1 MTHPNDRSDSSQR
14 TLAAHQDLDA
24 AVAGAVSVPGVI
36 APSHP
41 RIDPYLGRTLDGR
54 YLIEKMLGEGGMGVV
69 YLGRHK
75 VIDKRVAIKILRG
88 DMAADS
94 EMVERFLNEARAA
107 SSIGNPH
114 IVDISDFGRLDDGS
128 TYFVMEFLDG
138 QGLGDLV
145 ANSGV
150 IPIPRLV
157 HIAKQIARGL
167 AAAHARGI
175 VHRDLKPD
183 NIMLIHRGS
192 DHDFVKVLDFGIAK
206 VSSESGKLT
215 RAGSVFGTPHYM
227 SPEQAAGVPVDHRTD
242 IYSLG
247 VILYEMASGKV
258 PFDADNFMGI
268 LTQHMYKSPAPIR
281 ALVPQPQDVPPGL
294 EAVVLKAL
302 SKRPEL
308 RYASMEDLAIDL
320 ERVERGMVPEAVQE
334 MMGRSGGFNV
344 PADYFRKQQVP
355 GGPTMLPATPPQQ
368 LRPRNSALKGAIAA
382 AGTVVILVVGA
393 LVATNLRASP
403 KHVTPTPSSDP
414 SASTLPAASTPGTV
428 DPTTPTTPDPA
439 TLVRPVVV
447 VTVPTDATVFIGT
460 KSLGISPVTVPVPFD
475 GSVKIRIE
483 HPGYVTKEKTLDGAT
498 ARESIS
504 LDRDFGRPNPRASAV
519 KPPPT
524 TPSAK
529 TTATALPP
537 PPPPP
542 SAKPVAKPAG
552 PEPCDLPKIRDP
564 FNGVCK

>member
-1 MTHPNDRSDSSQR
+1 MPPPNDRSDSEKL
-14 TLAAHQDLDA
+14 TLAANHELDA
-24 AVAGAVSVPGVI
+24 SLGVTTSASGAVPVHS
-36 APSHP
+36 SLP
-41 RIDPYLGRTLDGR
+41 RLDPFLGRTLDGR
-54 YLIEKMLGEGGMGVV
+54 YLIEQLLGEGGMGVV
-69 YLGRHK
+69 YLGRHN

-88 DMAADS
+88 DMAADA

-107 SSIGNPH
+107 SSIGNAH

-138 QGLGDLV
+138 HGLGDLV
-145 ANSGV
+145 VDSGV

-183 NIMLIHRGS
+183 NVMLIHRGE

-206 VSSESGKLT
+206 VSSEAGKLT

-294 EAVVLKAL
+294 EAIVLKAL
-302 SKRPEL
+302 SKRIEL
-308 RYASMEDLAIDL
+308 RYQSMEELALDL

-344 PADYFRKQQVP
+344 PADYFRKQQAP
-355 GGPTMLPATPPQQ
+355 GGPTMLPAMPQQ
-368 LRPRNSALKGAIAA
+368 PRLKSSALKGVIAA
-382 AGTVVILVVGA
+382 AATVVFLVVAA
-393 LVATNLRASP
+393 LVTTTLRASTQ
-403 KHVTPTPSSDP
+403 KDRNNTPGSASPDPATGMATP
-414 SASTLPAASTPGTV
+414 SASGTPAP
-428 DPTTPTTPDPA
+428 PDPA
-439 TLVRPVVV
+439 TLLRPVVV
-447 VTVPTDATVFIGT
+447 VTVPTDATVFQGSR
-460 KSLGISPVTVPVPFD
+460 SLGISPVTVAVPPD
-475 GSVKIRIE
+475 GTITIRIE
-483 HPGYVTKEKTLDGAT
+483 HPGYVTREKVLDGSKP
-498 ARESIS
+498 RESIS
-504 LDRDFGRPNPRASAV
+504 LDRDVRPGPRASARPLPA
-519 KPPPT
+519 PPSS
-524 TPSAK
+524 SAK
-529 TTATALPP
+529 TAASPSAPSTTAATAK
-537 PPPPP
+537 
-542 SAKPVAKPAG
+542 SAVKPAAS
-552 PEPCDLPKIRDP
+552 EPCNLPKMRDP
-564 FNGVCK
+564 FDGTCH

>member
-1 MTHPNDRSDSSQR
+1 MSHPNDRSDSGQR
-14 TLAAHQDLDA
+14 TLAAHQDLA
-24 AVAGAVSVPGVI
+24 AAQPVQ
-36 APSHP
+36 P
-41 RIDPYLGRTLDGR
+41 RVDPYLGRTLDGR
-54 YLIEKMLGEGGMGVV
+54 YLIEKLLGEGGMGVV

-94 EMVERFLNEARAA
+94 EMVERFLNEAPAA

-183 NIMLIHRGS
+183 NVMLIQRG
-192 DHDFVKVLDFGIAK
+192 DDRDFVKVLDFGIAK
-206 VSSESGKLT
+206 VSGESGKLT

-242 IYSLG
+242 VYSLG

-308 RYASMEDLAIDL
+308 RYASMDELAVDL
-320 ERVERGMVPEAVQE
+320 ERVERGMVPEAVHE

-344 PADYFRKQQVP
+344 PADYFRKQQVT
-355 GGPTMLPATPPQQ
+355 GGPTMLLATPAP
-368 LRPRNSALKGAIAA
+368 RPKNSALKGVIAA
-382 AGTVVILVVGA
+382 AATVSFLVIAA
-393 LVATNLRASP
+393 LVTTTLRASP
-403 KHVTPTPSSDP
+403 EHPPSSGSAAVDP
-414 SASTLPAASTPGTV
+414 SAAPLPATN
-428 DPTTPTTPDPA
+428 PTTTEPAPPPDPA
-439 TLVRPVVV
+439 SQVRPVVV
-447 VTVPTDATVFIGT
+447 LTVPTDATVFSGA
-460 KSLGISPVTVPVPFD
+460 KNLGMSPVTIAVPPD
-475 GSVKIRIE
+475 GTVTIRVE
-483 HPGYVTKEKTLDGAT
+483 HPGYVTKEKILDGSKL
-498 ARESIS
+498 RESLT
-504 LDRDFGRPNPRASAV
+504 LDRDFGKPGPRASTGRIV
-519 KPPPT
+519 PPP
-524 TPSAK
+524 PSAR
-529 TTATALPP
+529 TAATAAPP

-542 SAKPVAKPAG
+542 SAKVVKPAA
-552 PEPCDLPKIRDP
+552 PEPCDPPRIRDP
-564 FNGVCK
+564 FNGVCR